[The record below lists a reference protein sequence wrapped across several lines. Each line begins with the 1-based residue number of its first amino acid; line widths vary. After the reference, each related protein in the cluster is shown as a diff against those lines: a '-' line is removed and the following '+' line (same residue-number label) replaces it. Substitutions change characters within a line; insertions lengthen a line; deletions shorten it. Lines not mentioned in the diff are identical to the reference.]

1 MIVKTQYAERLMKRC
16 QIGVGGH
23 NALEEA
29 HSIMADC
36 YGTIG
41 SLMSERDELFNSMPS
56 RKMSLEPIIIN
67 RLIVGDYSI
76 TQQSDGNYW
85 IRRESRFDSNEGM
98 QTTPA
103 KLEKLIHDFYC
114 EEF

>member
-16 QIGVGGH
+16 QIGVGGR
-23 NALEEA
+23 NALEDA

-41 SLMSERDELFNSMPS
+41 SLVSERDELLNSMPS
-56 RKMSLEPIIIN
+56 RKMLLEPIIIN

-85 IRRESRFDSNEGM
+85 IRHITGEGM
-98 QTTPA
+98 QITPA

-114 EEF
+114 DEF

>member
-1 MIVKTQYAERLMKRC
+1 MIVKTEYAMRLMKRC
-16 QIGVGGH
+16 QIGVGGR

-41 SLMSERDELFNSMPS
+41 SLVSERDELLNSMPS
-56 RKMSLEPIIIN
+56 RKMLLEPIIIN

-76 TQQSDGNYW
+76 THLSDGNYW
-85 IRRESRFDSNEGM
+85 IRRQDSGEGM
-98 QTTPA
+98 QTTPE
-103 KLEKLIHDFYC
+103 KLGKLIHDFYC
-114 EEF
+114 DEL